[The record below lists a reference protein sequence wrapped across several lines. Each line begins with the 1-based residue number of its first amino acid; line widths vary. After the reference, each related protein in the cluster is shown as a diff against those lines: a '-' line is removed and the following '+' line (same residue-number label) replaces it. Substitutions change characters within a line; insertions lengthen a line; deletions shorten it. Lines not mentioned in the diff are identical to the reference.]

1 MKLFTI
7 GLISG
12 ALFTVIGIMLVSMG
26 FIFSL
31 IICFNGGSFFES
43 MNCLNL
49 FLGPSALSMFLSM
62 FFIIISLYF
71 FGDDLT

>member
-7 GLISG
+7 GLIIG

-31 IICFNGGSFFES
+31 FISFNGGSFFES
-43 MNCLNL
+43 LNCLNL
-49 FLGPSALSMFLSM
+49 FLGPSVISMLLSM
-62 FFIIISLYF
+62 FFIVLVLF
-71 FGDDLT
+71 FSGDDLT